1 MLDGSRKLPYVNTN
15 VTPFPAAGIQ
25 SELQPIPP
33 RSLSNNSFLETKNAT
48 QYPAYSNLDFV
59 VELLTSLHSLNYVY
73 RLEYCLSD
81 RLLAYLR
88 ARLTNSL
95 PFTMPL

>member
-33 RSLSNNSFLETKNAT
+33 SVSPGSPDELPSIHDPIVVPVCTLCHRAEQLEAT
-48 QYPAYSNLDFV
+48 PDTPFDIPATAS
-59 VELLTSLHSLNYVY
+59 
-73 RLEYCLSD
+73 
-81 RLLAYLR
+81 
-88 ARLTNSL
+88 
-95 PFTMPL
+95 